1 MNYQEFRARAD
12 ETALS
17 LTRSSEN
24 WTAFLTT
31 AARLYKYPY
40 HEQLMIYS
48 QRPDATACAE
58 YDVWNKRMGRYVKR
72 GSKGIMLAGEQGTR
86 YVFDVS
92 DTGTRERGRPFKL
105 WEYSEEYDSALQ
117 AMFFE
122 QYGADG
128 SMLFNMVHDAAYKSA
143 LAAWSDNRRNIVNS
157 VADSF
162 LEGYDGYNIR
172 VKFVDA
178 VTVSTTYSV
187 LSRCGIDPND
197 YLEPE
202 DFQPIFDFNTVDTIS
217 ELGAAVSGIN
227 QDI

>member
-1 MNYQEFRARAD
+1 MPMNYQEFRARAD

-92 DTGTRERGRPFKL
+92 DTGIREKSRPFKL
-105 WEYSEEYDSALQ
+105 WEYSEEYDSVLQ
-117 AMFFE
+117 AMFSE

-128 SMLFNMVHDAAYKSA
+128 SILFNMVHDAAYKSA
-143 LAAWSDNRRNIVNS
+143 LAA
-157 VADSF
+157 
-162 LEGYDGYNIR
+162 
-172 VKFVDA
+172 
-178 VTVSTTYSV
+178 
-187 LSRCGIDPND
+187 
-197 YLEPE
+197 
-202 DFQPIFDFNTVDTIS
+202 
-217 ELGAAVSGIN
+217 
-227 QDI
+227 